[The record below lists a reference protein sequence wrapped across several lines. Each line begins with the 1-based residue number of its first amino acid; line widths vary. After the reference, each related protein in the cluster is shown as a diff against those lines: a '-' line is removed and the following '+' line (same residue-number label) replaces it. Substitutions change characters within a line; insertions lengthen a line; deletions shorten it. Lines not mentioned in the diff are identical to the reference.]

1 MGDHVDTLSLFDRT
15 TRSVRTYDFVVYVSD
30 IGADNSIVFVHGWLG
45 DASGFSLVAEQLIGH
60 LNIALISLPGHGES
74 TPFRKSDGECDF
86 DIDLYIEALDDVVG
100 MVEGRPWL
108 VGHSMGGAI
117 IQEYLRTSSK
127 KIAGAVLVNT
137 TTTFKSAVPKH
148 INDVLVMSVVEI
160 KLLRELLADFFLDR
174 AFHRKKDDRSVRIKR
189 RLREQLMSIG
199 EDEVVC
205 PYKKVLTVWSGEDEM
220 FDRDIPMLIIAGGA
234 DILVP
239 RSKVR
244 KMADLYPGSKFVV
257 IDGATHLLPMSHFEE
272 LSEIIMEFVG
282 SAVELLRS

>member
-45 DASGFSLVAEQLIGH
+45 DASGFSLVAEQLMEH
-60 LNIALISLPGHGES
+60 HNIALISLPGHGES
-74 TPFRKSDGECDF
+74 TPFRRSDGECDL

-100 MVEGRPWL
+100 MVKGRPWL

-117 IQEYLRTSSK
+117 IQEYLRTSSRE
-127 KIAGAVLVNT
+127 IAGAVLVNT

-174 AFHRKKDDRSVRIKR
+174 AFHQKKDDRSVRIKH

-205 PYKKVLTVWSGEDEM
+205 PYKKILTVWSREDEM
-220 FDRDIPMLIIAGGA
+220 FDKDIPVLIIAGDA

-239 RSKVR
+239 RSRVER
-244 KMADLYPGSKFVV
+244 MTELYRWSEMIV
-257 IDGATHLLPMSHFEE
+257 IDRATHLLPLSHYTE
-272 LSEIIMEFVG
+272 LAEAIEKFVG
-282 SAVELLRS
+282 